1 MLMDIGIVP
10 PTVQNIHHIIMTCI
24 ILIIV
29 TSCLGIYIFKKEDI
43 K

>member
-1 MLMDIGIVP
+1 MLMDIGIVL
-10 PTVQNIHHIIMTCI
+10 PTVQNIQHIIITCI